1 MRSQCVQYVIAEH
14 ILILI
19 TDHIEVTSPGS
30 FKMWAIFNWWAHCDY
45 FVSVNTMSS
54 QCTCWVF
61 DPLSPVA
68 GPHVGSREGDVQRL
82 VDSNREP
89 YLGHHKPEDRHR
101 RATRRL
107 DDHRQGPGGEIRSER
122 PPISGD
128 ISHSNLGVARP

>member
-61 DPLSPVA
+61 DPLSPVSWTLEMSI
-68 GPHVGSREGDVQRL
+68 PLSDEEGDRL
-82 VDSNREP
+82 
-89 YLGHHKPEDRHR
+89 LGSLDPGPSLSPSWECGDDEAPEF
-101 RATRRL
+101 A
-107 DDHRQGPGGEIRSER
+107 
-122 PPISGD
+122 
-128 ISHSNLGVARP
+128 